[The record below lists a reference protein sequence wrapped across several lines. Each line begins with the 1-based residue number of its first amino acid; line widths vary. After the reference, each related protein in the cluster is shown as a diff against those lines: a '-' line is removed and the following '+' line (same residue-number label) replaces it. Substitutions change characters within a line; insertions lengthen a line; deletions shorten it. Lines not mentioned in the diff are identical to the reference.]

1 LSLQVSRADIV
12 KFIHR
17 KKAKEE
23 KSQVYIANS
32 LSWFLER
39 VARFPVVGKAL
50 IIHPC
55 EHLGTEP
62 EQLSGAE
69 QPGSSGPQQLHG
81 VAIKPN
87 PLFLTDQGANDTA
100 PNEIEPPVA
109 TPIKAH
115 FPEAYPPLSPEGIA
129 HLPPLPPHNNL
140 PPLSATLPSH
150 SFGNRVAPIPFGATA
165 GPGQNAS
172 DIIEGPG
179 PEARHV
185 ASPPRSSASL
195 TRGAGLG

>member
-1 LSLQVSRADIV
+1 
-12 KFIHR
+12 
-17 KKAKEE
+17 
-23 KSQVYIANS
+23 VYIATS
-32 LSWFLER
+32 ISWFLEL

-62 EQLSGAE
+62 EQLSGRG
-69 QPGSSGPQQLHG
+69 QPGSAGLQELHG

-87 PLFLTDQGANDTA
+87 PLFLTDQPPNETA
-100 PNEIEPPVA
+100 PNEFEPPMA

-115 FPEAYPPLSPEGIA
+115 FPEEWPPLSPEGNT
-129 HLPPLPPHNNL
+129 HLPPLSPHNNL

-150 SFGNRVAPIPFGATA
+150 SFGNRVAPIPV
-165 GPGQNAS
+165 GPPAVHGQNAD
-172 DIIEGPG
+172 DIIEGPA
-179 PEARHV
+179 PQAHQV